1 MFNVIDFL
9 ERMGQDARLRQ
20 SSPDE
25 VALALANAEIDPA
38 LRLAILSKDA
48 QRIESLLG
56 QDPFCCLLVPGE
68 EQEEEEEEE
77 SEETP
82 SREGEEISQQLAR
95 CASVS

>member
-48 QRIESLLG
+48 QRIEALLG

-82 SREGEEISQQLAR
+82 SREGEGISQQLAR

>member
-9 ERMGQDARLRQ
+9 ERMGQDAQLRQ

-25 VALALANAEIDPA
+25 VALALADAEIDPA
-38 LRLAILSKDA
+38 LRLAILSKDP
-48 QRIESLLG
+48 QRIEALLG
-56 QDPFCCLLVPGE
+56 QEPFCCLLVPGE
-68 EQEEEEEEE
+68 EQEEDEEE

-82 SREGEEISQQLAR
+82 SREGEEISQRLAR